1 MLFLSTLSKLT
12 MSSLNKTVSFQQ
24 EHTGIQIK
32 GAQQV
37 KFQYSCIINLNLH
50 HYALGLGRVSANGC
64 TRSSHFSSAALLLL
78 FSLSNET

>member
-12 MSSLNKTVSFQQ
+12 MSSLNKTVSLQQ

-64 TRSSHFSSAALLLL
+64 TRVLPLL
-78 FSLSNET
+78 FCSPALTVSAFK